1 MVSFPFPQSREREMK
16 DCSKDSGEVK
26 FKEERYTPL
35 TPTIG
40 LKNTDAVICLSHIE
54 WNSEDH

>member
-1 MVSFPFPQSREREMK
+1 MK

-35 TPTIG
+35 TPTTG